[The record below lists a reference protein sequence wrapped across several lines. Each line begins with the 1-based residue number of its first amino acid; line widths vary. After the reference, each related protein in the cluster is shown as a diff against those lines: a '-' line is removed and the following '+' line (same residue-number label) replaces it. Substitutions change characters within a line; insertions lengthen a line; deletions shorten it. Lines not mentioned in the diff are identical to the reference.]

1 MKGLKP
7 EREEIEDIFFTYL
20 KGLAMGAADSVPGVS
35 GGTIAV
41 ITGIYER
48 LIDAITGLRP
58 PDISALRLHKPEG
71 RESLISY
78 LENKEIFFLGSLG
91 AGVLTAIVILSR
103 LFHYA
108 IGNFRSAT
116 FAFFFGLIAASVV
129 VLYSE
134 IGLDRYGDYLSASA
148 GFSVAFLLS
157 GASSTGLLPSTPFFL
172 FVTGLIAVSAMLLPG
187 VSGSFILL
195 ILGQYEHLTG
205 SLNRFVDSLMS
216 AVIGEF
222 SGLEALP
229 DIISFVAGAI
239 AGVFTISFIVRYMLD
254 NYRNYSLVFLV
265 SLMAGSLRLP
275 VLEILENTQPSLL
288 GSGLLAVPLI
298 AGAVSVLA
306 LDRYTGDL
314 DYSS

>member
-7 EREEIEDIFFTYL
+7 ERDEIKDIIFTYL

-58 PDISALRLHKPEG
+58 PEISALRIHESEG
-71 RESLISY
+71 RKSLVYYI
-78 LENKEIFFLGSLG
+78 ENKELLFLGSLG
-91 AGVLTAIVILSR
+91 AGVLSAVIILSR
-103 LFHYA
+103 LMHYA

-134 IGLDRYGDYLSASA
+134 IGFDGYGDYLSAAA
-148 GFSVAFLLS
+148 GFGVAFLLS

-172 FVTGLIAVSAMLLPG
+172 FLTGLVAVSAMLLPG

-205 SLNRFVDSLMS
+205 SLNRFVDSLLS
-216 AVIGEF
+216 VVTGEF
-222 SGLEALP
+222 SGLKALP
-229 DIISFVAGAI
+229 DIISFVVGAI

-254 NYRNYSLVFLV
+254 NYRNYSFVFLV

-275 VLEILENTQPSLL
+275 VLEILDNTRPSPV
-288 GSGLLAVPLI
+288 GFGLLAVPMI
-298 AGAVSVLA
+298 VGVVSVLA
-306 LDRYTGDL
+306 LDRFTGDL